1 MQLTYL
7 EAIRQGIW
15 EEMDRDP
22 SVFCLGEDIGIYG
35 GAFKVTDGF
44 IDRFGPE
51 RVIDTPIA
59 ESAIVGAA
67 FGASLTGMR
76 PVAEFQ
82 FMDFIGCA
90 FNQISNM
97 VAKTHYLWGAPA
109 PLVLRGPSGGYVHG
123 GPFHS
128 QNPEMWFVHNPGLK
142 VICPATP
149 YDAKGLIKAA
159 IRDNNPCIFFE
170 HKYLYRR
177 IKGEVPAE
185 DYVVP
190 IGKANIVR
198 EGRDLSIITYAAM
211 VHTAL
216 EAAEI
221 LAKENIDI
229 EILDLRT
236 VSPLDRE
243 AIAQTVKKT
252 NKVIILHEHSRT
264 GGLAGEIAAIINE
277 EAFDDLDGPIVRIAG
292 LDSAVPFSPPQEAS
306 LPAEGRRHSPRSTP
320 PESILTRI
328 AADAFVRSQKRRV
341 GTAGLACPE
350 RGRRAVRRAQL
361 DFPLLCKCFVNSA
374 LGGRSESG
382 ALNAPSATILL
393 SEVPWASSFSVS
405 SSRFSF

>member
-22 SVFCLGEDIGIYG
+22 TVFCLGEDIGIYG

-177 IKGEVPAE
+177 IKEEVPAE

-190 IGKANIVR
+190 IGKARVAR
-198 EGRDLSIITYAAM
+198 EGKDLSIITYAAM

-216 EAAEI
+216 EAAE
-221 LAKENIDI
+221 LLNKEGIDI

-264 GGLAGEIAAIINE
+264 GGLAGEITAIINE

-292 LDSAVPFSPPQEAS
+292 LDSAVPFSPPQEHHY
-306 LPAEGRRHSPRSTP
+306 LPKVEDVVRESRR
-320 PESILTRI
+320 LK
-328 AADAFVRSQKRRV
+328 AY
-341 GTAGLACPE
+341 
-350 RGRRAVRRAQL
+350 
-361 DFPLLCKCFVNSA
+361 
-374 LGGRSESG
+374 
-382 ALNAPSATILL
+382 
-393 SEVPWASSFSVS
+393 
-405 SSRFSF
+405 

>member
-1 MQLTYL
+1 MPQLTYL

-15 EEMDRDP
+15 EEMERDP
-22 SVFCLGEDIGIYG
+22 TVFCLGEDIGIYG

-109 PLVLRGPSGGYVHG
+109 PLVLRGPSGGNVHG

-128 QNPEMWFVHNPGLK
+128 QNPEMWLVHNPGLK
-142 VICPATP
+142 VVCPATA
-149 YDAKGLIKAA
+149 YDAKGLIKASV
-159 IRDNNPCIFFE
+159 RDNNPVIFFE

-177 IKGEVPAE
+177 IKGEVPDE
-185 DYVVP
+185 DYIVP
-190 IGKANIVR
+190 LGKGRVVR

-216 EAAEI
+216 EASEL
-221 LAKENIDI
+221 LAKEGIEI

-236 VSPLDRE
+236 VAPLDRG
-243 AIAQTVKKT
+243 AILETVRKT

-264 GGLAGEIAAIINE
+264 GGLAGEITAIINE
-277 EAFDDLDGPIVRIAG
+277 EAFDDLDGPIVRITA
-292 LDSAVPFSPPQEAS
+292 LDTPVPFSPPQEEYF
-306 LPAEGRRHSPRSTP
+306 LPKVSDVIRAARR
-320 PESILTRI
+320 LK
-328 AADAFVRSQKRRV
+328 AY
-341 GTAGLACPE
+341 
-350 RGRRAVRRAQL
+350 
-361 DFPLLCKCFVNSA
+361 
-374 LGGRSESG
+374 
-382 ALNAPSATILL
+382 
-393 SEVPWASSFSVS
+393 
-405 SSRFSF
+405 

>member
-15 EEMDRDP
+15 EEMERDP

-159 IRDNNPCIFFE
+159 IRDNNPCVFFE

-177 IKGEVPAE
+177 IKEEVPAD
-185 DYVVP
+185 DYIVP
-190 IGKANIVR
+190 IGKARVAR
-198 EGRDLSIITYAAM
+198 EGKDLSIITYAAM

-216 EAAEI
+216 EAAEV
-221 LAKENIDI
+221 LKNDGIDL

-252 NKVIILHEHSRT
+252 NKVMILHEHSRT

-277 EAFDDLDGPIVRIAG
+277 EVFDDLDGPIIRIAG
-292 LDSAVPFSPPQEAS
+292 LDSAIPFSPPQEHHY
-306 LPAEGRRHSPRSTP
+306 LPKLEDVVRESRR
-320 PESILTRI
+320 LK
-328 AADAFVRSQKRRV
+328 AY
-341 GTAGLACPE
+341 
-350 RGRRAVRRAQL
+350 
-361 DFPLLCKCFVNSA
+361 
-374 LGGRSESG
+374 
-382 ALNAPSATILL
+382 
-393 SEVPWASSFSVS
+393 
-405 SSRFSF
+405 

>member
-1 MQLTYL
+1 MPQLTYL

-15 EEMDRDP
+15 EEMERDP
-22 SVFCLGEDIGIYG
+22 TVFCLGEDIGIYG

-97 VAKTHYLWGAPA
+97 VAKAHYLWNAPA

-170 HKYLYRR
+170 HKNLYRR
-177 IKGEVPAE
+177 IKEEVPAE

-190 IGKANIVR
+190 IGKARIAR
-198 EGRDLSIITYAAM
+198 EGKDLSIITYAAM

-221 LAKENIDI
+221 LIKEGIDL
-229 EILDLRT
+229 EVLDLRT
-236 VSPLDRE
+236 VSPLDRK
-243 AIAQTVKKT
+243 AITETVEKT

-264 GGLAGEIAAIINE
+264 GGLAGEIAATINE
-277 EAFDDLDGPIVRIAG
+277 EAFDALDGPIVRIAG
-292 LDSAVPFSPPQEAS
+292 LDSAIPFSPPQEHHY
-306 LPAEGRRHSPRSTP
+306 LPKVEDVVREARR
-320 PESILTRI
+320 LQ
-328 AADAFVRSQKRRV
+328 AY
-341 GTAGLACPE
+341 
-350 RGRRAVRRAQL
+350 
-361 DFPLLCKCFVNSA
+361 
-374 LGGRSESG
+374 
-382 ALNAPSATILL
+382 
-393 SEVPWASSFSVS
+393 
-405 SSRFSF
+405 